1 MAVIFVNLNIDSNPM
16 RYLIIL
22 FAVAISFFSCVK
34 QKPKNPF
41 PEIEFKEFMAPQN
54 SRDTG
59 AKILIG
65 YSDGDG
71 DLFVDQLS
79 EGPNIFITSYSLNPV
94 SKQFEAP
101 FSTELNDTIRY
112 TNTIRQ
118 PDNGY
123 YKGKAIKGDILVPM
137 NQYRPNSKARII
149 KFTGFVQDLK
159 QNKSNLFSSPV
170 YTINW

>member
-1 MAVIFVNLNIDSNPM
+1 MAVIFVNLNIDSDPM

-71 DLFVDQLS
+71 DLFVDQLHR
-79 EGPNIFITSYSLNPV
+79 FRA
-94 SKQFEAP
+94 AP
-101 FSTELNDTIRY
+101 QRAEVAAALEFGIECFHFRLQHGGSRDIGE
-112 TNTIRQ
+112 
-118 PDNGY
+118 NGLQMLDVDRLDQVV
-123 YKGKAIKGDILVPM
+123 GGA
-137 NQYRPNSKARII
+137 QA
-149 KFTGFVQDLK
+149 
-159 QNKSNLFSSPV
+159 
-170 YTINW
+170 